1 MNKFALGTVQFGQ
14 KYGISN
20 KIGQVS
26 FNEVK
31 RVLKYAKKIN
41 INLIDTA
48 ISYGDSE
55 KIIGNVGIKT
65 FKVVTKLPAPSQD
78 TFDIEKWVRNEVKF
92 SLNRLG
98 LKSIYGLLIH
108 NSKSLL
114 SNSGEKILKTLYK
127 LKSEGTI
134 KKVGLSVYDPS
145 EIEKMKE
152 LIKLDIVQIPLNI
165 FDQRFLISG
174 WLSKL
179 FKNDIEIH
187 ARSIFLQGLLLM
199 SQKNCTYKFGKWHS
213 LWKLWYEWLNDNRIT
228 ALEATTRYALSMKE
242 ISKVIVGVESK
253 AQLEKIVLASNGK
266 LPSIPLELS
275 VNDMNLLNPSNWKK
289 L

>member
-1 MNKFALGTVQFGQ
+1 MNKLALGTVQFGQ
-14 KYGISN
+14 KYGVSN

-26 FNEVK
+26 FDEVK
-31 RVLKYAKKIN
+31 KVLKYAKKIN

-65 FKVVTKLPAPSQD
+65 FKVVTKLPAPSRD
-78 TFDIEKWVRNEVKF
+78 IFDIEKWVRNEVKF

-98 LKSIYGLLIH
+98 LKSIYSLLIH
-108 NSKSLL
+108 NSESLL
-114 SNSGEKILKTLYK
+114 SNSGEKIVKTLYK

-134 KKVGLSVYDPS
+134 EKVGLSIYDPS
-145 EIEKMKE
+145 EIDTMKE
-152 LIKLDIVQIPLNI
+152 LIKPDIVQIPLNI

-179 FKNDIEIH
+179 FKNNIEIH

-199 SQKNCTYKFGKWHS
+199 SQKNRTCKFSKWNS
-213 LWKLWYEWLNDNRIT
+213 LWKLWHEWLNDNRIT
-228 ALEATTRYALSMKE
+228 ALEAATRYAFSLKE

-253 AQLEKIVLASNGK
+253 TQLEKILLASNGK